1 MDRKLFD
8 LEPVSLRN
16 IVRARE
22 DPERHS
28 IAETI
33 TPIARKWVLQVHGKR
48 NVRIF

>member
-33 TPIARKWVLQVHGKR
+33 
-48 NVRIF
+48 